1 MHTLSEISEKLLG
14 RFLELSENSQFS
26 YTDLSNLTGI
36 SRSALQRYLT
46 GETKKFPLDRVELI
60 AKALNLP
67 MAYVMG
73 WNTET
78 THAYVQIPVV
88 GQVIAGI
95 PTQALEEIIDWEEI
109 PAAMAARGDYV
120 GLRVKGNSMEPRIC
134 AGDVVIIRRQDTI
147 ESGELAV
154 VFVNGDE
161 ATLKKFKR
169 VDGGIMLVA
178 FNSSVYEPH
187 FYSNKEIADLPVKI
201 YGKVVELRGKF

>member
-67 MAYVMG
+67 
-73 WNTET
+73 ET

-161 ATLKKFKR
+161 ATLKKVKR

-187 FYSNKEIADLPVKI
+187 FYSNKEIDDLPVKI

>member
-1 MHTLSEISEKLLG
+1 MSEISEKLLG

-95 PTQALEEIIDWEEI
+95 PTQALEDIIDWEEI

-161 ATLKKFKR
+161 ATLKR
-169 VDGGIMLVA
+169 
-178 FNSSVYEPH
+178 SSVLTEALC
-187 FYSNKEIADLPVKI
+187 SSLLIQCL
-201 YGKVVELRGKF
+201 

>member
-1 MHTLSEISEKLLG
+1 MSEISEKLLG

-120 GLRVKGNSMEPRIC
+120 GLRVKGNSIC

-161 ATLKKFKR
+161 ATLKKVKR

>member
-73 WNTET
+73 WLSLI
-78 THAYVQIPVV
+78 HI
-88 GQVIAGI
+88 
-95 PTQALEEIIDWEEI
+95 
-109 PAAMAARGDYV
+109 
-120 GLRVKGNSMEPRIC
+120 
-134 AGDVVIIRRQDTI
+134 
-147 ESGELAV
+147 
-154 VFVNGDE
+154 
-161 ATLKKFKR
+161 
-169 VDGGIMLVA
+169 
-178 FNSSVYEPH
+178 
-187 FYSNKEIADLPVKI
+187 
-201 YGKVVELRGKF
+201 